1 MSVVAFLSIDLDYW
15 SHVSNPNY
23 AKRFFRRLLRNFG
36 RPIMVALHHHLL
48 AHVNN
53 RGRGFNTLI
62 NIDYHSDLNSG
73 PDGEFTE
80 ANWVNYVNFREKGTF
95 IWRYP
100 DGRCLSSHT
109 GYCHSGDNPF
119 ESDCSGWARVKMR
132 HGLARIPWNCVREIG
147 VCLSPG
153 WLNDNQRGVSFPIEA
168 FNLFN
173 WLGRWTAY
181 NGLPGSV
188 HRDMEDGVGIYR
200 PRLTRVNRD
209 LCLS

>member
-1 MSVVAFLSIDLDYW
+1 MNAYLSIDLDYW
-15 SHVSNPNY
+15 SHERNPNF

-36 RPIMVALHHHLL
+36 RPIMVAFHHHHLL
-48 AHVNN
+48 AHVNR
-53 RGRGFNTLI
+53 RGRGLDTLI
-62 NIDYHSDLNSG
+62 NIDYHSDLASG

-100 DGRCLSSHT
+100 SGKCLSSHT
-109 GYCHSGDNPF
+109 GYCHFGDNPF
-119 ESDCSGWARVKMR
+119 VSDCSGWARVKMR
-132 HGLARIPWNCVREIG
+132 HGLARIPWDCIREVG
-147 VCLSPG
+147 VCLSPS
-153 WLNDNQRGVSFPIEA
+153 WLNDNQCGVSFPVEV

-173 WLGRWTAY
+173 WLGRWMVY
-181 NGLPGSV
+181 NGSSDSIC
-188 HRDMEDGVGIYR
+188 RDMEDGVRIYR